1 MTDPILYQMLAI
13 RTGLRAYAKH
23 KMLLNRHWTPSKMM
37 ATAAR
42 LCETSFKPHDYEGAA
57 KALERAAE
65 KRALTLNAEAAV
77 RRAFNDKAFGEVM

>member
-1 MTDPILYQMLAI
+1 MDPVLYQMLAI

-23 KMLLNRHWTPSKMM
+23 KMRLNRAWTPKAMM

-42 LCETSFKPHDYEGAA
+42 LCECSFKPRDYEGAA

-65 KRALTLNAEAAV
+65 KRAKLLAEERAV
-77 RRAFNDKAFGEVM
+77 ARALEAFDGPMQ

>member
-1 MTDPILYQMLAI
+1 MDTTLYQMLAI

-23 KMLLNRHWTPSKMM
+23 RIRLNTMWTPKRMM

-42 LCETSFKPHDYEGAA
+42 LCETSFKPRDYEGAA

-65 KRALTLNAEAAV
+65 KRAKQLAEERAV
-77 RRAFNDKAFGEVM
+77 KRALESFDGTMQ